1 MSTLEIKGL
10 VASVAGKQILNGIDL
25 VVRSG
30 EVRLGIFDDGRGFDM
45 RKVSRERLGF
55 SIMHAR
61 AAEIGAQLTIDSE
74 PGMGTHLFFSW
85 KDIA

>member
-30 EVRLGIFDDGRGFDM
+30 EV
-45 RKVSRERLGF
+45 
-55 SIMHAR
+55 HAVMGPN
-61 AAEIGAQLTIDSE
+61 GA
-74 PGMGTHLFFSW
+74 G
-85 KDIA
+85 